1 MKCLEEINMQ
11 NDWMR
16 DESLKDIEPYKLEF
30 LQALVFESSNLRKEQ
45 MLPFLMAVAKRGQEK
60 KVSFSDKEIDAIVAV
75 LRKQA
80 SPDEIA
86 KIEKVMAMRSRR

>member
-1 MKCLEEINMQ
+1 MQ

-60 KVSFSDKEIDAIVAV
+60 KVSFSDKEIDAVVAV
-75 LRKQA
+75 LRKHA
-80 SPDEIA
+80 SPEEIT